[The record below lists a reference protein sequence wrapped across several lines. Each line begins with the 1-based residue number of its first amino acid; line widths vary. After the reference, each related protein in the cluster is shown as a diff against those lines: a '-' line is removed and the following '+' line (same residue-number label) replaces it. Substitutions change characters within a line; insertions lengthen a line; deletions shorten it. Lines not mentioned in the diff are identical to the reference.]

1 MLIDKLRPLL
11 DNLPAVLPLGWREL
25 LDITLV
31 AVLFYRVILLVQGTR
46 AVSVIHGILVVL
58 LAYYLSGEFG
68 LFTLHWLL
76 ANFLG
81 SFFLVVVILF
91 QADLR
96 KALAQVGIRWF
107 GSRTR
112 SREAGTAQALCE
124 SLRTLAHARIGALV
138 VLERG
143 ILLGD
148 LTARGV
154 ELSTKLT
161 ADMLLTIFN
170 RESPLHDGALIARG
184 DQVMAVACILPL
196 ASYQAL
202 PASFGTRHRAAVGVT
217 EETDALA
224 LVVSEERGEI
234 RAASAGKL
242 TEPLDDSALLALLR
256 AKWVGRS

>member
-1 MLIDKLRPLL
+1 MDWFRTFL
-11 DNLPAVLPLGWREL
+11 DNLPAYLPLSWREL

-46 AVSVIHGILVVL
+46 AVSVINGILVL
-58 LAYYLSGEFG
+58 LVAYYLSGEFG

-81 SFFLVVVILF
+81 SFFLVMVILF
-91 QADLR
+91 QADIR
-96 KALAQVGIRWF
+96 KALSQVGLRWF
-107 GSRTR
+107 GSRVR
-112 SREAGTAQALCE
+112 SRDAGAAQ
-124 SLRTLAHARIGALV
+124 TLADSLQMLANSRIGALI

-154 ELSTKLT
+154 ELSTKMT
-161 ADMLLTIFN
+161 ADILLTIFN
-170 RESPLHDGALIARG
+170 RDSPLHDGALIVRG
-184 DQVMAVACILPL
+184 DQVVAVACILPL
-196 ASYQAL
+196 ATYQSL

-242 TEPLDDSALLALLR
+242 SEPLDDAALLTLLR
-256 AKWVGRS
+256 TKWLGRS

>member
-1 MLIDKLRPLL
+1 MEYLQALIDQ
-11 DNLPAVLPLGWREL
+11 LPSYLPLGWREL

-46 AVSVIHGILVVL
+46 AVSVINGILVVL

-76 ANFLG
+76 TNFLS

-91 QADLR
+91 QADIR
-96 KALAQVGIRWF
+96 KALSQVGLRWF

-112 SREAGTAQALCE
+112 KRDAGTAQALTKALQE
-124 SLRTLAHARIGALV
+124 LAHARIGALV

-143 ILLGD
+143 IALGD
-148 LTARGV
+148 LAARGV

-161 ADMLLTIFN
+161 TDMLVTVFN

-184 DQVMAVACILPL
+184 DQVVAVACILPL

-202 PASFGTRHRAAVGVT
+202 PAAFGTRHRAAVGVT

-234 RAASAGKL
+234 RAATAGKL
-242 TEPLDDSALLALLR
+242 SDPMDEAELLELLR
-256 AKWVGRS
+256 SKWMGHA

>member
-1 MLIDKLRPLL
+1 MTEWLRSLL
-11 DNLPAVLPLGWREL
+11 DMFPAYLPISWREV

-46 AVSVIHGILVVL
+46 AVSVINGILVVL

-76 ANFLG
+76 TNFLS

-91 QADLR
+91 QADIR
-96 KALAQVGIRWF
+96 KALSEVGLRWF
-107 GSRTR
+107 GSRAK
-112 SREAGTAQALCE
+112 SRDAGTAKALAQALQV
-124 SLRTLAHARIGALV
+124 LAKARIGALV

-143 ILLGD
+143 IALGD
-148 LTARGV
+148 LAARGV

-161 ADMLLTIFN
+161 ADILLTVFN
-170 RESPLHDGALIARG
+170 RDSPLHDGALIARG
-184 DQVMAVACILPL
+184 DQVAAVACILPL
-196 ASYQAL
+196 ASYQSL

-234 RAASAGKL
+234 RCACAGKL
-242 TEPLDDSALLALLR
+242 SEPLDEDELLALLR
-256 AKWVGRS
+256 AKWMGRT